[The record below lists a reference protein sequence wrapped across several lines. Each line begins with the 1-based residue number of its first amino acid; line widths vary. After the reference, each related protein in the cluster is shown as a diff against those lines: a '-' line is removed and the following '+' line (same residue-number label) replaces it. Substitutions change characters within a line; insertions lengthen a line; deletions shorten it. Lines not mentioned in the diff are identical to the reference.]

1 MGIET
6 RSKTID
12 GTKYTVTQFPA
23 RLGFR
28 LKIRLARLLAPAIGP
43 LLGGVDASNLSKLAD
58 VDVNSAMT
66 GKGFASLFETADPDV
81 LLDLVLE
88 LLRDTR
94 REGHEI
100 DEALFDRE
108 FAANYGHLYKVLAFV
123 ISVNYANLLRAVEGL
138 ANTINQPGEGVGAEN
153 TERTSSE

>member
-1 MGIET
+1 
-6 RSKTID
+6 
-12 GTKYTVTQFPA
+12 
-23 RLGFR
+23 
-28 LKIRLARLLAPAIGP
+28 
-43 LLGGVDASNLSKLAD
+43 
-58 VDVNSAMT
+58 MT

-108 FAANYGHLYKVLAFV
+108 FAANYGQ
-123 ISVNYANLLRAVEGL
+123 IGRASCR
-138 ANTINQPGEGVGAEN
+138 
-153 TERTSSE
+153 ERV